1 MLRELRKKFIFI
13 VMAAT
18 FCVFFL
24 LLFAINAFNI
34 SAQFQHIDWVMTI
47 LTDNNGEFPTRDF
60 SPDPARPPRHD
71 LPELLRQNPE
81 APFTVRYCS
90 VFLDENL
97 QITKISTDRI
107 AALSQE
113 DAASYT
119 QEILNRGEV
128 AGNINSYRFQLTPQ
142 ENGYLLVIL
151 DVSEEESNI
160 LFLLFISCIIGIAAY
175 LVIFLLVVLVSKKAV
190 LPIAESYEKQK
201 QFIADVSHELKTPLT
216 VISADSEI
224 LSMTFGTNEWCDGID
239 KQTAKMRHLLSRMIT
254 LTRLDGDDPHWEQAE
269 FSISEAVYD
278 TAMAFMPLAQRTG
291 KKLSLHISP
300 DLLYTG
306 NEGEIRQCVSILLDN
321 AVKYCDDSG
330 IIDISL
336 YREKRLYLVVT
347 NTYSQ
352 ASTLEYRKLF
362 DRFYRADNSRS
373 QRGSYGLGLSIARSI
388 VRRHRGEIS
397 AYPNGID
404 QICFQITL

>member
-34 SAQFQHIDWVMTI
+34 SAQFQHIDRVMTI

-119 QEILNRGEV
+119 QEILNRGEA

-254 LTRLDGDDPHWEQAE
+254 LTRLDGDDPHWEQAK

-278 TAMAFMPLAQRTG
+278 TAMAFMPLAQRMG

-362 DRFYRADNSRS
+362 DRFYRADGSRS
-373 QRGSYGLGLSIARSI
+373 QGGSYGLGLSIARSI
-388 VRRHRGEIS
+388 VRRHRGEIR